1 MKNLVFVLAF
11 LFFAQ
16 LGLHAQKKFS
26 EGTLY
31 YDVVINTGTDKTQN
45 ADFLDG
51 ATSAVYIKGNK
62 SRTDMVSP
70 LGTQSTIVDGAKNQ
84 VVILKEYGEQKFM
97 INLTPENW
105 KDANKS
111 FENIQFTIDSS
122 ATKTILGYK
131 CSKAVGTL
139 ADGSTFTVWFT
150 KDLTTDNKDFQYATR
165 SLPGIALE
173 YETSMDNMK
182 VTYTVSRISFS
193 PVPAAKFDIPKSGYR
208 VMSYEESK
216 TGS

>member
-1 MKNLVFVLAF
+1 MKHL
-11 LFFAQ
+11 LFFLVSISLAH
-16 LGLHAQKKFS
+16 LGLNAQKKFS
-26 EGTLY
+26 EGTLF
-31 YDVVINTGTDKTQN
+31 YDVVINTGTDRTQN

-70 LGTQSTIVDGAKNQ
+70 LGTQSTIVDGARNQ

-105 KDANKS
+105 KDANKG
-111 FENIQFTIDSS
+111 FENIQFTIDPA

-150 KDLTTDNKDFQYATR
+150 NDLTTDNKDFQYATR

-173 YETSMDNMK
+173 YETSMDNLK
-182 VTYTVSRISFS
+182 VTYTVSKISFS
-193 PVPAAKFDIPKSGYR
+193 PVPAAKFDIPKAGYR
-208 VMSYEESK
+208 VMTYEQSK
-216 TGS
+216 AGN